1 MPLPVCSYETY
12 KKNHPYIS
20 LQDFR
25 EEREKVLEIINTVRQ
40 EGDAALIDYTRE
52 FDRAKI
58 GCLRVTEEEFVQA
71 AKSVDPALSD
81 ALKIVRGNIEKV
93 HQRQVQSDWWL
104 SGEGTLS
111 GQRFV
116 PLNSMG
122 AYIPGGTA
130 AYPSS
135 VLMTVVPARIAG
147 VKDIYICTP
156 PGEDGMINNLT
167 LAAAREAGVT
177 AVFKVGG
184 AQAVAAM
191 AYGTQSIPAVD
202 KIVGPGNIYVT
213 LAKKEVFGQ
222 VGIDMLAG
230 PSEIVIVADEN
241 ARADFIAADMLS
253 QAEHDELSRAI
264 LITTSEKLA
273 NLVRKS
279 LEEQLSTLP
288 RKEIAEKS
296 LNEQGAVILVSD
308 LEKAWPVVN
317 EIAPEHLEL
326 HLEDAWS
333 YLSRITSAGSIF
345 LGSSTPEPLGDYW
358 AGSNH
363 VLPTSSTARYASA
376 LGVADFVKRSY
387 ILAYNKHA
395 LERSAPQVALL
406 ARSEGLEAHARSV
419 LIRRSSDGAQ
429 DKGRKK
435 DS

>member
-1 MPLPVCSYETY
+1 MPLPVYSYETY
-12 KKNHPYIS
+12 KKHHPQLS
-20 LQDFR
+20 LNDFR

-40 EGDAALIDYTRE
+40 KGDTALIDYALK

-58 GCLRVTEEEFVQA
+58 ERLRVSEEEISLAEQ
-71 AKSVDPALSD
+71 SVDPAVLE
-81 ALKIVRGNIEKV
+81 ALKAAGGNIRKV

-104 SGEGTLS
+104 SGDGTLS

-116 PLNSMG
+116 PLGSVG

-135 VLMTVVPARIAG
+135 VLMTVIPARVAG
-147 VKDIYICTP
+147 VKNIYICTP
-156 PGEDGMINNLT
+156 PAADGSINSLT

-177 AVFKVGG
+177 AVYKVGG

-191 AYGTQSIPAVD
+191 AYGTESVPAVD

-230 PSEIVIVADEN
+230 PSEIVIVADQNSE
-241 ARADFIAADMLS
+241 ADLIAADMLS
-253 QAEHDELSRAI
+253 QAEHDELSRSI
-264 LITTSEKLA
+264 LITTSEDLA
-273 NLVRKS
+273 HLVRES
-279 LEEQLSTLP
+279 LKEQLLTLP

-296 LNEQGAVILVSD
+296 LKEQGAVILISD
-308 LEKAWPVVN
+308 LEQAWPVVN
-317 EIAPEHLEL
+317 EIAPEHLEI
-326 HLEDAWS
+326 HLENAWS

-363 VLPTSSTARYASA
+363 VLPTASTARYASA

-387 ILAYNKHA
+387 VLAYTDDA

-419 LIRRSSDGAQ
+419 LIRRRGNGTQ

-435 DS
+435 DC

>member
-12 KKNHPYIS
+12 KKNHPQLS

-25 EEREKVLEIINTVRQ
+25 EEREKVLEIIDSVRQ
-40 EGDAALIDYTRE
+40 KGDAALIDYTLK

-58 GCLRVTEEEFVQA
+58 DCLRVSEEEFSLA
-71 AKSVDPALSD
+71 ERSVDPAVSE
-81 ALKIVRGNIEKV
+81 ALKTASNNIRKV

-104 SGEGTLS
+104 SGDGTLS

-116 PLNSMG
+116 PLESVG

-135 VLMTVVPARIAG
+135 VLMTVIPARIAG
-147 VKDIYICTP
+147 VKNIYICTP
-156 PGEDGMINNLT
+156 PAADGSINSLT

-177 AVFKVGG
+177 AVYKVGG

-191 AYGTQSIPAVD
+191 AYGTESVPAVD

-230 PSEIVIVADEN
+230 PSEIVIVADQN
-241 ARADFIAADMLS
+241 SRAELIAADMLS
-253 QAEHDELSRAI
+253 QAEHDELSRSI
-264 LITTSEKLA
+264 LITTSEELA
-273 NLVRKS
+273 HLVRER

-288 RKEIAEKS
+288 RRDVAEKS
-296 LNEQGAVILVSD
+296 LKEQGAVIMVSS
-308 LEKAWPVVN
+308 LEQAWPVVN

-363 VLPTSSTARYASA
+363 VLPTASTARYASA

-387 ILAYNKHA
+387 VLAYTDDA
-395 LERSAPQVALL
+395 LERSASQIALL

-419 LIRRSSDGAQ
+419 LIRRRGNGTQ
-429 DKGRKK
+429 DKG
-435 DS
+435 